1 MRYVII
7 TGNISAPSPPS
18 SSLPPFVSLP
28 LAFFSYAVGLCSC
41 HNKSLLFMSPLQPG
55 SIVQT
60 KYLLRDA
67 AFPRVTLWCACG
79 PRVEC
84 INSFQAVVS
93 WRVQCYFG
101 LFFCFFVRLF
111 CFRMR
116 CLSDETPQ
124 TENTAGI
131 SFKFHFNWPEKK
143 TLKRKTLHKESFSSS
158 KM

>member
-7 TGNISAPSPPS
+7 PGNISAPSPPS

-60 KYLLRDA
+60 NYLLRDA

-79 PRVEC
+79 PHVEC

-101 LFFCFFVRLF
+101 VFLWDCFALEWDVSQ
-111 CFRMR
+111 MR
-116 CLSDETPQ
+116 Q
-124 TENTAGI
+124 QQG
-131 SFKFHFNWPEKK
+131 FNLNLKK
-143 TLKRKTLHKESFSSS
+143 MLKQKTLHKESFVSLAFI
-158 KM
+158 